1 MATTVHN
8 LRPRFDRMI
17 AKSEEQTRAGN
28 LPRMLRLLPQQPNGD
43 LVQIWSVSS
52 RTVAGEIRIVEV
64 TQPTDGRAPS
74 VTCDCPASEHC
85 WHQMH
90 VLRAINGEVPFYRTP
105 ERTLDATRLLADA
118 VLPNLTRQDLLGKA
132 SA

>member
-85 WHQMH
+85 WHQVH
-90 VLRAINGEVPFYRTP
+90 VLRALSGEVPYYRIP
-105 ERTLDATRLLADA
+105 ERTVMATQQLAG
-118 VLPNLTRQDLLGKA
+118 VTLPAITAEDIFGIRY
-132 SA
+132 